1 MYKLPVHRLPA
12 HLVLI
17 RSKLYSYSW
26 FSELVVPQLAQL
38 ARKPC
43 FSCAPL
49 TSYFG
54 GRQPRDFGRL
64 FQGEP
69 SEETQFDDTT
79 SLRVEGC
86 QPREQLVHCDQFAR
100 TFLRENCGL

>member
-12 HLVLI
+12 HVVLI

-26 FSELVVPQLAQL
+26 FSELIVPQLAHL
-38 ARKPC
+38 ARKPRFC
-43 FSCAPL
+43 RAPL
-49 TSYFG
+49 APNLGS
-54 GRQPRDFGRL
+54 REPREFGRL
-64 FQGEP
+64 FQRK
-69 SEETQFDDTT
+69 SREETQFDDTT

-100 TFLRENCGL
+100 TFL